1 MSFRK
6 KVLDALDIKRDHVRI
21 PVYQT
26 FRNPAYGSDANVD
39 PASVQT
45 VEATAEPYAVSKC
58 VKKQII
64 GPKNRAERLEVLG
77 FVVGEDPGDHG
88 ASVQQPLRNGF
99 LSSLPD
105 CTDREGTQ
113 KHTGFHYLG
122 GLYDSSNARLQ
133 AMRKS
138 CPMPLDM
145 QTQYQE
151 VDAAAAGDFHRLAHP
166 ADIVRALHGHADRLR
181 HLLPLRGQLAE
192 VAAAISVPAAQ
203 RCTVNAWRKSRGGT
217 RFVASYRCWYSR
229 APGRQRSPPAP
240 FTQYLSSPPKMRESI
255 GVVVGRS
262 TMLAHAGSCRS
273 CRVAEQQ
280 PKE

>member
-1 MSFRK
+1 MRAASQTRSTRCK
-6 KVLDALDIKRDHVRI
+6 RRGNRSAAALTVPGTSVAQDACTGRRPDQRRHAH
-21 PVYQT
+21 P
-26 FRNPAYGSDANVD
+26 G
-39 PASVQT
+39 
-45 VEATAEPYAVSKC
+45 
-58 VKKQII
+58 
-64 GPKNRAERLEVLG
+64 RLFARLG
-77 FVVGEDPGDHG
+77 HGLHAGVGAGDLSHG
-88 ASVQQPLRNGF
+88 AI
-99 LSSLPD
+99 LP
-105 CTDREGTQ
+105 
-113 KHTGFHYLG
+113 
-122 GLYDSSNARLQ
+122 GLVAH
-133 AMRKS
+133 
-138 CPMPLDM
+138 
-145 QTQYQE
+145 QE